1 MLKPYNFGQIES
13 MIGGCRCGQTDGQMG
28 VEFVCLCGH
37 LKMGISFYIHVSNSL
52 NGYLGK

>member
-1 MLKPYNFGQIES
+1 MLKPYNFEQIES
-13 MIGGCRCGQTDGQMG
+13 MIGGCWCGQTDGQMG